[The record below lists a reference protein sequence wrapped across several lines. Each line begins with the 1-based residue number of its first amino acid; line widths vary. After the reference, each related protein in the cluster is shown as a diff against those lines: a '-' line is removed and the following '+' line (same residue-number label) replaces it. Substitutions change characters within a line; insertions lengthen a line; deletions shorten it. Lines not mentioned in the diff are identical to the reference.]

1 MKIETL
7 LVPMDFSTHSKKAL
21 QYAAE
26 LGKNFGAKL
35 HLLHCYGLGM
45 GQVFPYDP
53 PYMAN
58 LPPDFDDR
66 VREAAEGKLGELCK
80 EIEDLGAGVEIHLSK
95 LSPSD
100 AILRVAEEI
109 DADMIV
115 MGTRGRTG
123 LEHVLLGSVAERTI
137 RIAPCPVISVKAD
150 D

>member
-21 QYAAE
+21 HYAAE
-26 LGKNFGAKL
+26 LGKVFGSKL
-35 HLLHCYGLGM
+35 HLLHCYGVEM
-45 GQVFPYDP
+45 DQVFPYDP
-53 PYMAN
+53 PYLAN
-58 LPPDFDDR
+58 LPRDFDDR
-66 VREAAEGKLGELCK
+66 VRESAESKLSDLCK
-80 EIEDLGAGVEIHLSK
+80 EIEGLGVSAEIHLSK
-95 LSPSD
+95 LFPSD

-137 RIAPCPVISVKAD
+137 RIAPCPVISIKAD